1 MKLLFISAGAL
12 TLCEKPWI
20 HRNYLSCFN
29 MLSSSAV
36 AFELIGM
43 DKDSYK
49 IVEREDLPI
58 FLSKDN
64 KKTLLIMAI
73 VAIRKKYAHTENKH
87 LP

>member
-1 MKLLFISAGAL
+1 
-12 TLCEKPWI
+12 
-20 HRNYLSCFN
+20 

-73 VAIRKKYAHTENKH
+73 VAIRKKICPYRK
-87 LP
+87 